1 MVGSARLQQL
11 GSGGG
16 YQSADGVGRGEVWCG
31 VRVDGERHGGVPG
44 PVRIGIQL
52 GPGALMLSWLLLRA
66 RLVSSSG

>member
-11 GSGGG
+11 GSGG

-52 GPGALMLSWLLLRA
+52 ASER
-66 RLVSSSG
+66 